1 MLKDFDKIES
11 ITIKRKGLQE
21 KKDFEDMNISEK
33 IECISLLIARMCYEE
48 YKKCNGTEMNFT
60 TSGICDKE
68 TKKNLGNVNISW
80 RLE

>member
-1 MLKDFDKIES
+1 
-11 ITIKRKGLQE
+11 
-21 KKDFEDMNISEK
+21 MNISEK

-60 TSGICDKE
+60 TSGIYDKE
-68 TKKNLGNVNISW
+68 TKKNLGNVNVSW